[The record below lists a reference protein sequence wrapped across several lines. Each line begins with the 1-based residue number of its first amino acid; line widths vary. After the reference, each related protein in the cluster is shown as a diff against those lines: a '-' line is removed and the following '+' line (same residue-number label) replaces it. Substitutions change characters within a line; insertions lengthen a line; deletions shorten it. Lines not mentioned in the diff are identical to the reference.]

1 MSLLLLRLPLDS
13 AVRVSIQPAAEPRH
27 VQRHEHGR
35 HVLRALRACPASSL
49 YSRVLPAHCLRRG
62 HPTRLPAPHATLSR
76 TPRSTRQNAN
86 GLSDA
91 NKLLIHCAWLGT
103 AEFNWY
109 GSVWGGLG
117 TCSPL
122 VQSSTGACVLQGDCV
137 CSSNYPGGACAAT
150 STADGQYGND
160 EACEVTFSGP
170 VVLEVHLFDTEWCQ
184 YEACDPVTVNGVQYR
199 GTDGP
204 DGVTA
209 SSLSFAS
216 DGGTG
221 ASGFK
226 ICFAMTAMA
235 QAEAACTCSYCGSSD
250 DTLTSL
256 GHPTLNCGPASDTCS
271 SSVDTALG
279 SGCWTDCATNCF
291 CATQT
296 CTPLSPS
303 PPSAG

>member
-1 MSLLLLRLPLDS
+1 
-13 AVRVSIQPAAEPRH
+13 
-27 VQRHEHGR
+27 
-35 HVLRALRACPASSL
+35 
-49 YSRVLPAHCLRRG
+49 
-62 HPTRLPAPHATLSR
+62 
-76 TPRSTRQNAN
+76 
-86 GLSDA
+86 
-91 NKLLIHCAWLGT
+91 
-103 AEFNWY
+103 
-109 GSVWGGLG
+109 
-117 TCSPL
+117 
-122 VQSSTGACVLQGDCV
+122 V

-150 STADGQYGND
+150 STAEGQYGND
-160 EACEVTFSGP
+160 EACEVTFSAH
-170 VVLEVHLFDTEWCQ
+170 VTLEVHHFDTEWCE

-199 GTDGP
+199 GTNGP

-226 ICFAMTAMA
+226 ICFAITAMA

>member
-1 MSLLLLRLPLDS
+1 MGSAFNQPLSFDTSSVTGMSSMFGGASAFNQPLSLDTSSVTDMSFMFGGAS
-13 AVRVSIQPAAEPRH
+13 AFNQPLSLDTSSVERMSSMFTY
-27 VQRHEHGR
+27 
-35 HVLRALRACPASSL
+35 ASAFNQPLSL
-49 YSRVLPAHCLRRG
+49 DTSSVASMAGMFY
-62 HPTRLPAPHATLSR
+62 
-76 TPRSTRQNAN
+76 NAN

-216 DGGTG
+216 DGGVG

-226 ICFAMTAMA
+226 ICFVPA
-235 QAEAACTCSYCGSSD
+235 QGQ
-250 DTLTSL
+250 
-256 GHPTLNCGPASDTCS
+256 G
-271 SSVDTALG
+271 
-279 SGCWTDCATNCF
+279 
-291 CATQT
+291 
-296 CTPLSPS
+296 
-303 PPSAG
+303 